1 MKSFF
6 RLAAG
11 AIAVLAVSC
20 ASAPQAA
27 IEGSWVEQVPDMPG
41 IEQGFTL
48 ETGGKAASINMA
60 TLQYNRWE
68 RRDDVLLLSG
78 RSLGNGQT
86 IDFTDTL
93 QIKHLTPDSLIV
105 VRGTM
110 ERTYLRQ

>member
-1 MKSFF
+1 MKSFS
-6 RLAAG
+6 RLTAGIVAA
-11 AIAVLAVSC
+11 LCMSC

-27 IEGSWVEQVPDMPG
+27 IEGSWVEQVPGMPG

-48 ETGGKAASINMA
+48 ETDGKAASINMA
-60 TLQYNRWE
+60 TLQYSRWE

-78 RSLGNGQT
+78 QSLGNGQT

-93 QIKHLTPDSLIV
+93 QIKTLTADTLVV

-110 ERTYLRQ
+110 EQTYLRK

>member
-1 MKSFF
+1 MKSFS
-6 RLAAG
+6 RLTAGIVAA
-11 AIAVLAVSC
+11 LCMSC

-27 IEGSWVEQVPDMPG
+27 IEGSWVEQVPSMPG
-41 IEQGFTL
+41 MEQGFTL

-93 QIKHLTPDSLIV
+93 QIKTLTADTLVV

-110 ERTYLRQ
+110 EQTYLRK